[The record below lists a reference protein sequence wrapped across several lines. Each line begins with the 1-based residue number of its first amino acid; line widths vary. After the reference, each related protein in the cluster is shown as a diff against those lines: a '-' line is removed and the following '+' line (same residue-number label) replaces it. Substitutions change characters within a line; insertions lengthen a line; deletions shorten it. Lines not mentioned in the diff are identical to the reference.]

1 MTRGIYMNYFMTMI
15 IGVYFGIVLVK
26 SEVASWFRVQS
37 MFKLDEPHMFLIIG
51 SAVIIGLISVQ
62 VIRRFNIYSLN
73 SKTIAPPN
81 KEFNKGT
88 IIGGTL
94 FGIGW
99 ATTGSCP
106 GPIYAQIGYGELA
119 AFSSLIGAICGAS
132 LYEIFRSRLPH

>member
-1 MTRGIYMNYFMTMI
+1 MNYFITTI

-26 SEVASWFRVQS
+26 SEVASWFRIQS
-37 MFKLDEPHMFLIIG
+37 MFKFDEPHMFLIIG

-62 VIRRFNIYSLN
+62 IIRRFDINTLN
-73 SKTIAPPN
+73 GKTAASPN
-81 KEFNKGT
+81 KDFNKGT

-94 FGIGW
+94 FGMGW

-106 GPIYAQIGYGELA
+106 GPIYAQIGNGEFV

>member
-1 MTRGIYMNYFMTMI
+1 MTRGIYINYFMTII

-62 VIRRFNIYSLN
+62 IIRRFNICTLN
-73 SKTIAPPN
+73 GETIAPPN
-81 KEFNKGT
+81 KEFNKAT

-94 FGIGW
+94 FGVGW
-99 ATTGSCP
+99 AITGSCP
-106 GPIYAQIGYGELA
+106 GPIYAQIGNGELA
-119 AFSSLIGAICGAS
+119 AFSSLIGAICGAN
-132 LYEIFRSRLPH
+132 LYELFRSRLPH